1 MTRQRSDLFRTAA
14 AAAATLTFTLAA
26 TILGLGNFPARAAA
40 SRPPG
45 GAVAQAA
52 FAAAPCPAGEW
63 TAPDVPIKPRLGA
76 RAFNGTYAG
85 GLYKIEIPET
95 WNGELVLWAHGF
107 VAVESANG
115 LRLRAPDHPLR
126 NHLIDSGFAWASSS
140 YRCNGYIAGQAL
152 VDTMA
157 LIDLFTTNNGGRA
170 PARTYFTGGSMGG
183 YAALLAM
190 HEMPERLAGALP
202 LCHAGPGLP
211 EYFIESARAATKLAG
226 IPLNRPTLES
236 DMKRLAEALGTPPNY
251 TDAGRAAA
259 RRQIEAGGGSRPFA
273 VEGLEEYFLGNIRL
287 GAPGLLPDP
296 PDYTKY
302 REQQPFS
309 GRLTKPVI
317 TLHTTGDM
325 FVPILMQRQLRQ
337 AVAKAGRS
345 QHLVQRIIRAAGHCT
360 FSPAETTAAFDDLV
374 AWVRT
379 GKRPEGDDVMA
390 DLRDAGRRFTNPLRP
405 GDPGTVTIR

>member
-1 MTRQRSDLFRTAA
+1 MSRQRIAFSRPATAA
-14 AAAATLTFTLAA
+14 IVLMLAA
-26 TILGLGNFPARAAA
+26 TAVWIHDFPARAAA
-40 SRPPG
+40 SLPP
-45 GAVAQAA
+45 AVAAMQAA
-52 FAAAPCPAGEW
+52 FAPAPCPVGEW
-63 TAPDVPIKPRLGA
+63 TAPEVPVKPRAGA
-76 RAFNGTYAG
+76 RAFNGSYEG
-85 GLYKIEIPET
+85 GLYKVEIPEK

-107 VAVESANG
+107 VAIDSANG
-115 LRLRAPDHPLR
+115 RRLRAPDHPLR
-126 NHLIDSGFAWASSS
+126 DHLIDNGFAWASSS
-140 YRCNGYIAGQAL
+140 YRCNGYVAGQAL
-152 VDTMA
+152 IDTMA
-157 LIDLFTTNNGGRA
+157 LIDLFTKNNAGRA
-170 PARTYFTGGSMGG
+170 PSRTYFTGGSMGG

-190 HEMPERLAGALP
+190 HEMPDRLAGALP

-211 EYFIESARAATKLAG
+211 DYFIESARAAARVANMTLT
-226 IPLNRPTLES
+226 RPTLED
-236 DMKRLAEALGTPPNY
+236 DMTRVAEAVGTPPNY

-259 RRQIEAGGGSRPFA
+259 RAQIEAGGGPRPFA

-337 AVAKAGRS
+337 AVAKAGRD
-345 QHLVQRIIRAAGHCT
+345 QYLVQRIIRAAGHCT

-379 GKRPEGDDVMA
+379 GRRPEGDDVMA
-390 DLRDAGRRFTNPLRP
+390 SLRDAGRRFTNPLRP